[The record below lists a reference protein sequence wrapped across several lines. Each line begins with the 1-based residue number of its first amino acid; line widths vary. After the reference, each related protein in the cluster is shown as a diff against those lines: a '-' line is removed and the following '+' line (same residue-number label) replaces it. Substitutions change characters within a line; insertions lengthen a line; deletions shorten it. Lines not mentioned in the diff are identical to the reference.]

1 MAMWKLR
8 LCLRRRKISSWR
20 LKNNN
25 LKRECVFNLP
35 TRSIGMVPG
44 GRIVIFVIFLFCA
57 IYVAMPSL

>member
-35 TRSIGMVPG
+35 TRFHRHGPRG
-44 GRIVIFVIFLFCA
+44 AYCNCDFFVLC
-57 IYVAMPSL
+57 YLRSMPSL